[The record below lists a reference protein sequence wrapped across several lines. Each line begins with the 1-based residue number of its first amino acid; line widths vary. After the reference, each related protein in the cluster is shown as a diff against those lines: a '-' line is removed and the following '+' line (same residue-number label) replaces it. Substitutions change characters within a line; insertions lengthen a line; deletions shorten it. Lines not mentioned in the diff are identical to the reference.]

1 MRYFNQIFQGFLL
14 FLQLDLSRMNLN
26 IITTVS
32 GIDFIKFVT
41 NYGFDGFLFNEVNI
55 SSSVF
60 FSKFV
65 KCISQLPTP
74 YNFNWDFFLDLSK
87 TS

>member
-32 GIDFIKFVT
+32 GIDFIKFAQ
-41 NYGFDGFLFNEVNI
+41 
-55 SSSVF
+55 F
-60 FSKFV
+60 FIKIF
-65 KCISQLPTP
+65 III
-74 YNFNWDFFLDLSK
+74 FFLDYLSEYS
-87 TS
+87 T